1 LSETGASGGEMGFG
15 VAGDGCVAIEDYVAV
30 GSDAGGIDLCDG
42 EGGKEREKKSGE
54 TGDASAE
61 QESAS
66 RLGTWL

>member
-1 LSETGASGGEMGFG
+1 
-15 VAGDGCVAIEDYVAV
+15 V